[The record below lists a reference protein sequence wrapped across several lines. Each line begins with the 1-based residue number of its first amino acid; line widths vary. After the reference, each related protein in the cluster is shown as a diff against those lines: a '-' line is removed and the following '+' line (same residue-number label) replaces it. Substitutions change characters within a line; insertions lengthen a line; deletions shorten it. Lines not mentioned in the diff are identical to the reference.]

1 MRVVCIVSGGLDS
14 ICTAAYLTRLKKY
27 DVFMMSFMYGQ
38 RAMYREVRQADFFAK
53 TLNVQDHRIVDISFM
68 KELYGNSNSLT
79 DKKQQLSMA
88 FDYSIVVPM
97 RNAIFITI
105 AAAWAMSINAEMVAY
120 GAHTGDSHY
129 PDCRP
134 QFTKS
139 IANALNLSELDGIKL
154 GLRKKISVW
163 SPALDGI
170 DKAEILRIG
179 YKILGDRIFK
189 AWSCYS
195 EGIRIKG
202 KEVMHCGKCESC
214 INRKIAISKA
224 GLEDKTC
231 YARNNQKSTAK

>member
-1 MRVVCIVSGGLDS
+1 MRAVCIVSGGLDS
-14 ICTAAYLTRLKKY
+14 ICTAAYLSRLKKY
-27 DVFMMSFMYGQ
+27 DVFMMSFIYGQ
-38 RAMYREVRQADFFAK
+38 RARNREVRQANFFAK
-53 TLNVQDHRIVDISFM
+53 ALNVQDHRIVDISFM

-79 DKKQQLSMA
+79 DRKQQLSMT

-105 AAAWAMSINAEMVAY
+105 AAAWAMSIKAEMVAY
-120 GAHTGDSHY
+120 GAHTDDIHY

-154 GLRKKISVW
+154 GVRKKISVW
-163 SPALDGI
+163 SPAIDGI

-179 YKILGDRIFK
+179 YKILGDSMFK

-195 EGIRIKG
+195 DGIRIKS
-202 KEVMHCGKCESC
+202 KEVVHCGKCESC

-231 YARNNQKSTAK
+231 YAKNNQ

>member
-1 MRVVCIVSGGLDS
+1 MRAVCIVSGGLDS
-14 ICTAAYLTRLKKY
+14 ICTAAYLSRLKKY
-27 DVFMMSFMYGQ
+27 DVFMMSFIYGQ
-38 RAMYREVRQADFFAK
+38 RARNREVRQAHFFAK

-68 KELYGNSNSLT
+68 KELYANSNSLT
-79 DKKQQLSMA
+79 DRKQQLSMT

-105 AAAWAMSINAEMVAY
+105 AAAWAMSIKAEMVAY
-120 GAHTGDSHY
+120 GAHTDDIHY

-154 GLRKKISVW
+154 GVRKKISVW
-163 SPALDGI
+163 SPAIDGI
-170 DKAEILRIG
+170 DKAEIIRIG
-179 YKILGDRIFK
+179 YKILGDSMFK

-195 EGIRIKG
+195 DGIRIKS
-202 KEVMHCGKCESC
+202 KEFVHCGKCESC

-231 YARNNQKSTAK
+231 YAKNNQ

>member
-1 MRVVCIVSGGLDS
+1 
-14 ICTAAYLTRLKKY
+14 
-27 DVFMMSFMYGQ
+27 MMSFIYGQ
-38 RAMYREVRQADFFAK
+38 RARNREVRQANFFAK
-53 TLNVQDHRIVDISFM
+53 ALNVQDHRIVDISFM

-79 DKKQQLSMA
+79 DRKQQLSMT

-105 AAAWAMSINAEMVAY
+105 AAAWAMSIKAEMVAY
-120 GAHTGDSHY
+120 GAHTDDIHY

-154 GLRKKISVW
+154 GVRKKISVW
-163 SPALDGI
+163 SPAIDGI

-179 YKILGDRIFK
+179 YKILGDSMFK

-195 EGIRIKG
+195 DGIRIKS
-202 KEVMHCGKCESC
+202 KEVVHCGKCESC

-231 YARNNQKSTAK
+231 YAKNNQ